1 MRSRSKNA
9 CFRIFTFSFLLVGI
23 LALLSVRAYAQDD
36 ATDEVR
42 RGFSIVPRVTV
53 AETFTDNVNLANSGK
68 QAEQIT
74 EISPGIRISSDG
86 SRVKGY
92 LDYALSGIAY
102 GQNSSQKRS
111 QNALN
116 MFGSIEALDKWMYLD
131 LSGSIAQQSI
141 SALGTQSSASTLIN
155 ANKTEV
161 SSYRLSPYF
170 RGRLGAWAN
179 YEARCSRTV
188 THTDTGAASGVAMSD
203 GLLYVGGD
211 TAFKNLA
218 WSADIRRQ
226 SIDYSAGRPTE
237 ADNLELG
244 LSYSVTPQF
253 TVFANA
259 GREFSNYTSADK
271 QIYETN
277 NLGASWSPSD
287 RTRLS
292 ASRAR
297 RSFGETH
304 SVVFEHRTALTV
316 WKFTD
321 TRDISAAPSQE
332 NFLVNSANPNAPV
345 ISSFLSS
352 AVSQQHRQDLSLTLQ
367 GVRDTVTFVA
377 AWSENSR
384 LDTVSAG
391 IDDLSASTVRQ
402 MGFSVDY
409 LHRLAPDYAL
419 DLLGSQQRALNVQ
432 GLQDATLYLVNI
444 GLTGK
449 VGRYTTASVGA
460 RRSVFSSTTPYD
472 ESALFFHL
480 TMQY

>member
-1 MRSRSKNA
+1 MRSCSKNA
-9 CFRIFTFSFLLVGI
+9 FIRIFSFSYLLFE
-23 LALLSVRAYAQDD
+23 LSALVSANAYAQED

-42 RGFSIVPRVTV
+42 QGFSMVPRVSI
-53 AETFTDNVNLANSGK
+53 ASTFTDNVTLVNSGK

-74 EISPGIRISSDG
+74 EISPGIRVFSDG
-86 SRVKGY
+86 RRVKGY

-102 GQNSSQKRS
+102 GRNSSQNRS
-111 QNALN
+111 KNALN

-131 LSGSIAQQSI
+131 FSGFITQQTI
-141 SALGTQSSASTLIN
+141 SALGTQSSESTLIN
-155 ANKTEV
+155 PNKTEV

-170 RGRLGAWAN
+170 RGRLGAFAN
-179 YEARCSRTV
+179 YEVRYSRTV
-188 THTDTGAASGVAMSD
+188 THSNTGAASGVATSD
-203 GLLYVGGD
+203 GIVNVSGD

-218 WSADIRRQ
+218 WSADINRQ

-237 ADNLELG
+237 ADKFDVG

-253 TVFANA
+253 IVFGNA
-259 GREFSNYTSADK
+259 GRESSNYTSVDK

-277 NLGASWSPSD
+277 SLGASWFPSD

-297 RSFGETH
+297 RAFGETH
-304 SVVFEHRTALTV
+304 SVVLEHRTALTV

-321 TRDISAAPSQE
+321 IRDISAAPSQTY
-332 NFLVNSANPNAPV
+332 FPLNSTSPSAPV

-367 GVRDTVTFVA
+367 GMRDTATFVA

-391 IDDLSASTVRQ
+391 IDDLSISAVRQ

-409 LHRLAPDYAL
+409 LHRLTPDYSL
-419 DLLGSQQRALNVQ
+419 NLLVSQQRTLDGQ
-432 GLQDATLYLVNI
+432 GLQDATLYFVNI

-449 VGRYTTASVGA
+449 VGRYTSASVGA

-472 ESALFFHL
+472 ESALFFNL